1 LGTIAMSSK
10 VLAKTALIKPANENI
25 IEVRKNVA
33 IKIVM
38 LYGLISTKKEMVKV
52 TASPAQNPLATPPDT
67 YPVRITQFGVGETKS
82 SSKLLLYL
90 VIKKEETVLA

>member
-1 LGTIAMSSK
+1 MSSK

-33 IKIVM
+33 IKIVK
-38 LYGLISTKKEMVKV
+38 LYGLISTKKEIVRV
-52 TASPAQNPLATPPDT
+52 TASPTQNPLETPPDT
-67 YPVRITQFGVGETKS
+67 YPVRITQFGVGETNN